1 MEVSFVLFATEL
13 RFLPSKYF
21 YMTDDAKKE
30 YKTVVLI
37 GGELHNI
44 QIVVDKN
51 QNEFEAVIF
60 GANTWETKLY
70 KQMNQNQFEFLLQ
83 E

>member
-1 MEVSFVLFATEL
+1 M
-13 RFLPSKYF
+13 PY
-21 YMTDDAKKE
+21 DAKKE

-44 QIVVDKN
+44 QIVVDKD

-60 GANTWETKLY
+60 GPSAWETKLY
-70 KQMNQNQFEFLLQ
+70 KQITPDQFEFLLQ